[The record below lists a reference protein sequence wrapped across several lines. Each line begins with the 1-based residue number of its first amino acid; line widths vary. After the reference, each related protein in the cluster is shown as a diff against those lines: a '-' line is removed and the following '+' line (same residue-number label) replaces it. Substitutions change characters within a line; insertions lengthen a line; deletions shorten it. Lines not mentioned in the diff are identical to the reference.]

1 MEYNELVFLDQ
12 SQHKYLDIVFSMY
25 PASLLFSLSRFS
37 SFPPPPALFAPDAQ
51 GIIGLVT

>member
-25 PASLLFSLSRFS
+25 PASLLFLFRAFLP
-37 SFPPPPALFAPDAQ
+37 FPLPLLFLRLTRRALLDW
-51 GIIGLVT
+51 